1 MHVHVDAGCVFF
13 NFKIAKVLLQN
24 AAVPEMT
31 LCVAFGAFR
40 FGAKFRSICYR
51 SDYATFSTI
60 SATAVREVTVCVAFG
75 VRHFGFLVS
84 TWGHAAGDQIGSVL
98 FGSRFRELR
107 S

>member
-40 FGAKFRSICYR
+40 FGAKFRNICDR
-51 SDYATFSTI
+51 SGYVTFSTI
-60 SATAVREVTVCVAFG
+60 SATAAREMPVCVAFG
-75 VRHFGFLVS
+75 VRHFGFLAS
-84 TWGHAAGDQIGSVL
+84 TWGHAAGDQIGCVL